1 MKYKSI
7 IGLISSIN
15 SKMNY
20 IFTQKYNPMSGQIE
34 WQKQLEDY
42 DYIQAMAR
50 SSYADMVND
59 QQRNHLYFKAIQK
72 SVSKLKSDKNQ
83 VLGLDIGTGTG
94 LLAMMAIKS
103 GAHRVI
109 GLVCISI
116 KY

>member
-7 IGLISSIN
+7 IRLF
-15 SKMNY
+15 SKFNNRMNY
-20 IFTQKYNPMSGQIE
+20 IFTQKYNPMSGQTE

-59 QQRNHLYFKAIQK
+59 KHRNQLYYKAIQK
-72 SVSKLKSDKNQ
+72 SINKLKSQSNE

-94 LLAMMAIKS
+94 LLSMMAVKS
-103 GAHRVI
+103 GANRVTGI
-109 GLVCISI
+109 HI
-116 KY
+116 